1 MAYILHAVLASSR
14 ILAGHLP
21 WIADSRVIALAQ
33 DISMIPVTTPLCE
46 QFGPAERPWLY
57 ERSPLCMNLPERLV
71 PDLAELSHQG
81 PVAFVTT
88 EFHGGD
94 GEQCSVVWRDGELW
108 SEPEEGSWAI
118 NTALV
123 RLGVRSEPGMDPF
136 TTLGLDRCRSVEDWL
151 AAGL

>member
-1 MAYILHAVLASSR
+1 MAYILHAVLAPSR
-14 ILAGHLP
+14 IFSRPLS

-33 DISMIPVTTPLCE
+33 DISMIPVTSALCE

-57 ERSPLCMNLPERLV
+57 DTSPLCLNLPERLV
-71 PDLAELSHQG
+71 PELIELSHQG
-81 PVAFVTT
+81 PVAYVTA

-118 NTALV
+118 NAALV
-123 RLGVRSEPGMDPF
+123 RLGVQSEKGMDAF
-136 TTLGLDRCRSVEDWL
+136 ATMGLDRYRSVEEWL
-151 AAGL
+151 TAV